1 MTQTAFLKTLGK
13 RIAIL
18 RKQKGVSQERFAE
31 ISGKMINTISN
42 IERGLSDP
50 KITTLLS
57 FSNALNVPIQ
67 DLLTDISSQNTP
79 HSELLKTIIRLLE
92 GQNERTQKTALK
104 QIEALLEIK

>member
-1 MTQTAFLKTLGK
+1 MIQKTFLQTLGK

-18 RKQKGVSQERFAE
+18 RKQKGLSQEQFAE

-42 IERGLSDP
+42 IERGLADP

-67 DLLTDISSQNTP
+67 DLLADISSKNIP
-79 HSELLKTIIRLLE
+79 YSETLKSIIRILE
-92 GQNERTQKTALK
+92 EQDEKTLKTALK
-104 QIEALLEIK
+104 QIEALLEMK